1 MPTNT
6 ALLIPNFEK
15 QYLCWLDN
23 AFSEVPDHANACE
36 SLILLYKVLTRQE
49 LTVMIQKEIYA

>member
-1 MPTNT
+1 MTTNT

-23 AFSEVPDHANACE
+23 AFSEVPDRANACE
-36 SLILLYKVLTRQE
+36 SRILLCKVLTRQDGAI
-49 LTVMIQKEIYA
+49 TSC